1 MSKDTKV
8 SIILGITLG
17 IIFLVSTFL
26 SEVVGAAISI
36 LACVLF
42 GPLTVWK
49 IESHPNVYALLISV
63 IAGMPL
69 LLVYGI
75 EDGWIYLVGIIW
87 LYGILSVQLS
97 KALANSYDNILYIAE
112 KFKKNK

>member
-1 MSKDTKV
+1 MNYQTHNNQQHRTTTKAAKEKKPATFIVAHVQSVIPRICMSKDTKV
-8 SIILGITLG
+8 SIILGIALG

-26 SEVVGAAISI
+26 SEVVGTAISI

-49 IESHPNVYALLISV
+49 IESRPNIYALVISV

-75 EDGWIYLVGIIW
+75 
-87 LYGILSVQLS
+87 
-97 KALANSYDNILYIAE
+97 
-112 KFKKNK
+112 